1 MGAWLLSFVF
11 LPGAAWASVDLKTL
25 HLPDGF
31 KIEVY
36 ADVPDAR
43 ELALGPDG
51 IVFVGTRAKSVY
63 ALKPQAHGKAEVIR
77 IADGLNAP
85 NGVAFR
91 NDDLY
96 VAEINRVLRYKNIVQ
111 HLKAPPKPVAFGP
124 GFPNERH
131 HGFKFI
137 AFGPDGWL
145 YVPVG
150 APCNI
155 CARDLNMFAAL
166 HRISPD
172 GSKRELV
179 AQGVRNTVGFDWD
192 PATRELWFT
201 DNGRDWMGDERPP
214 CELNHLTQFGENFGY
229 PYCHGGDI
237 LDPEFGKGKNCADYV
252 APAYNFPA
260 HTAPLGM
267 RFIRNNKRLKGSI
280 LVASH
285 GSWNRS
291 VPTGYKV
298 IRLEMKDGKVQK
310 ASDFL
315 SGFLVKSHISGR
327 PVDVLELAD
336 GSILV
341 SDDDN
346 GKVYRID

>member
-1 MGAWLLSFVF
+1 MITLLLSF
-11 LPGAAWASVDLKTL
+11 LTASTALASVNLKSL
-25 HLPDGF
+25 HLPSGF

-36 ADVPDAR
+36 ANVPEAR
-43 ELALGPDG
+43 ELTLGPDG

-63 ALKPQAHGKAEVIR
+63 ALVPKAHGAPEVVR
-77 IADGLNAP
+77 IASGLNAP
-85 NGVAFR
+85 NGVAFKEG
-91 NDDLY
+91 DLY
-96 VAEINRVLRYKNIVQ
+96 VAEINRVLRFKNIVKN
-111 HLKAPPKPVAFGP
+111 LKSPPKPEPFGP
-124 GFPNERH
+124 GFPSETH
-131 HGFKFI
+131 HGYKFI

-155 CARDLNMFAAL
+155 CVPDLNMFAAL

-179 AQGVRNTVGFDWD
+179 AQGIRNTVGFDWD
-192 PATRELWFT
+192 PSTKELWFT
-201 DNGRDWMGDERPP
+201 DNGRDWMGDDQPA
-214 CELNHLTQFGENFGY
+214 CELNHMTAVGQNFGY
-229 PYCHGGDI
+229 PYCHGGEI
-237 LDPEFGKGKNCADYV
+237 LDPEFGKGKDCGNYV
-252 APAYNFPA
+252 PPAFKFPA

-267 RFIRNNKRLKGSI
+267 RFIRRNKKLKDSI

-291 VPTGYKV
+291 TPTGYKI
-298 IRLEMKDGKVQK
+298 IRLEMKNGKVAK

-315 SGFLVKSHISGR
+315 SGFLSKSRVSGR
-327 PVDVLELAD
+327 PVDVLELGD

-346 GKVYRID
+346 GVVYRID